1 MNHKPNAFQQVLHAI
16 LSQRFLTQLLSRV
29 TEPADKV
36 LFALTKGRHTFT
48 QLVGWPIIELE
59 SIGARTGKPRLH
71 LLIGLRDGNRIAI
84 IGSNYGRARHPGWA
98 HNLRAHPRCIVH
110 TAGRAAKYLAR
121 EADGEERAKYWGLAL
136 EYYKGYAAYEQ
147 RAAPRKIS
155 VWILE
160 PINALS

>member
-1 MNHKPNAFQQVLHAI
+1 MNHRPNAFQRALHAI
-16 LSQRFLTQLLSRV
+16 LSRRVLTQLLSRV

-59 SIGARTGKPRLH
+59 SIGARTGRPRLH
-71 LLIGLRDGNRIAI
+71 PLVGLRDGDKIAV
-84 IGSNYGRARHPGWA
+84 IGSNYGRARHPA
-98 HNLRAHPRCIVH
+98 LVHNLRAHPGCIVH

-121 EADGEERAKYWGLAL
+121 EADGEERARYWELAL

-147 RAAPRKIS
+147 RAAPRKIT

-160 PINALS
+160 PLLVE